1 MQAPVLVLILIY
13 VVGPMFAGAIFH
25 YQNPPPRAATH
36 EKVEKAKL
44 KRNHYKSMLRIKNL
58 LLLAI
63 FATRYIKKTDSLER
77 TGILLFGTI
86 ALLYVFVGLSS
97 AGVQTNKKIVTTLIA
112 LATILPVVFFLQKFK
127 IIPLIKN
134 NYTLIKWCIGVI
146 TVTGAYLI
154 GIYTD
159 SEIVFLTK
167 SRADNFPHAQKA
179 LTLILTISAL
189 WATAVIIG
197 LIAYLLQFLNIMR
210 LFIIETT
217 RLDVRIDKLL
227 KSIAPREK
235 PRSHPKRKKN
245 INMQHEITLFV
256 GLCFFCVL
264 SIVIFENYAHRNTTN
279 QDLKQ
284 IIVMTSFHADGD
296 ACGLPNDKDVS
307 ILILPMGK
315 MIVATHLSEGDY
327 VFEPGECKPTLYKPR
342 QKTDI
347 HIFNA
352 NL

>member
-1 MQAPVLVLILIY
+1 
-13 VVGPMFAGAIFH
+13 
-25 YQNPPPRAATH
+25 
-36 EKVEKAKL
+36 
-44 KRNHYKSMLRIKNL
+44 
-58 LLLAI
+58 
-63 FATRYIKKTDSLER
+63 
-77 TGILLFGTI
+77 
-86 ALLYVFVGLSS
+86 
-97 AGVQTNKKIVTTLIA
+97 
-112 LATILPVVFFLQKFK
+112 
-127 IIPLIKN
+127 
-134 NYTLIKWCIGVI
+134 LIKWCIGVI

-235 PRSHPKRKKN
+235 PRSQPKRKKN
-245 INMQHEITLFV
+245 INMQHEVTLFV

-296 ACGLPNDKDVS
+296 ACGLPNDKNVS

-342 QKTDI
+342 QK
-347 HIFNA
+347 
-352 NL
+352 